1 MPLACLDSAS
11 LGIGVWELFD
21 PPRFRS
27 SRNPSISAD
36 GRCVAFESWTHTNS
50 PMGTPTGPSDIFV
63 HDRQTGQ
70 TTRVSVATSTPI
82 ATGTGGWIASISDRD
97 GNEEI
102 YKMRADGSQ
111 ITRLTDDPALD
122 WWPSW
127 GP

>member
-1 MPLACLDSAS
+1 
-11 LGIGVWELFD
+11 
-21 PPRFRS
+21 
-27 SRNPSISAD
+27 
-36 GRCVAFESWTHTNS
+36 
-50 PMGTPTGPSDIFV
+50 MGTPTGPSDIFV